1 MRESKR
7 DLAIDLS
14 LTSDDAIAT
23 NLLFLHAK
31 VSASMRDQLIVLNKA
46 ALVKQKVNAF
56 SSSQLVVRVLLID
69 PNLAAS
75 HEGLSLDFIQPLSE
89 SLF

>member
-1 MRESKR
+1 LRESKR

-14 LTSDDAIAT
+14 LTSDDTIAT

-31 VSASMRDQLIVLNKA
+31 VSASMRDQLVVLNEA

-75 HEGLSLDFIQPLSE
+75 HEGLSLDFFQP
-89 SLF
+89 

>member
-14 LTSDDAIAT
+14 LTSDDTIAT

-31 VSASMRDQLIVLNKA
+31 VSASMRDQLVVLNEA
-46 ALVKQKVNAF
+46 ALVKQKVDAF

-69 PNLAAS
+69 SNLAAS